1 MRIGCEGWR
10 MRSWCQNFLIQI
22 SAMFWEMFLTVIFA
36 LRIDYKLMRFLR
48 KIALSLES
56 HLFILRNLDFIIND
70 DWLQLF
76 LNHKWMYCIWFW
88 LKYNKKFKKWL
99 FAGRVRISAFL
110 FVSGCGAER
119 VSIFWDFARSS
130 SY

>member
-1 MRIGCEGWR
+1 
-10 MRSWCQNFLIQI
+10 
-22 SAMFWEMFLTVIFA
+22 MFLTVIFA

-76 LNHKWMYCIWFW
+76 LNHK
-88 LKYNKKFKKWL
+88 
-99 FAGRVRISAFL
+99 
-110 FVSGCGAER
+110 
-119 VSIFWDFARSS
+119 
-130 SY
+130 